1 MRKPFPSWAY
11 GVLSVCGV
19 VLVASMFVTWVDG
32 WESHT
37 GLGLAWDDTHW
48 LFLVP
53 IVGAALV
60 AAAGARSQATR
71 LAAIAAGVSVA
82 GYTLFHFAKSIVF
95 DGGVDTW
102 LMFGGAGAILG
113 GIPAARRDL
122 RIAGGLAV
130 LAGFFAPWHL
140 FMSEHCHAPSLF
152 GALISDDIKFL
163 ADGLGVTV
171 RILWIVPVAGLAA
184 IGAGISADRKAG
196 RYALVA
202 GTAVFGAFLWTL
214 GSLANL
220 VLAWGA
226 WAALGASAVALVLG
240 VLVSERERLLPKA

>member
-11 GVLSVCGV
+11 GVLSLCGV
-19 VLVASMFVTWVDG
+19 VLVASMFVIWVDS

-53 IVGAALV
+53 IAGAALV
-60 AAAGARSQATR
+60 AAASARSSATR

-95 DGGVDTW
+95 DGGLDSW
-102 LMFGGAGAILG
+102 LMFGGAGAILA
-113 GIPAARRDL
+113 GIPSTRRDL
-122 RIAGGLAV
+122 RVAGGVAV
-130 LAGFFAPWHL
+130 LLGFFAPWHL
-140 FMSEHCHAPSLF
+140 FTHPHSPSLF
-152 GALISDDIKFL
+152 GALISSDIKFL
-163 ADGLGVTV
+163 TDGLGVTV
-171 RILWIVPVAGLAA
+171 RILWLVPVAGITA
-184 IGAGISADRKAG
+184 ILAGISADARGGRWALAAG
-196 RYALVA
+196 I
-202 GTAVFGAFLWTL
+202 AVLGSFAWTI

-226 WAALGASAVALVLG
+226 WAALAASGVALVLG
-240 VLVSERERLLPKA
+240 VLVSERALPKA